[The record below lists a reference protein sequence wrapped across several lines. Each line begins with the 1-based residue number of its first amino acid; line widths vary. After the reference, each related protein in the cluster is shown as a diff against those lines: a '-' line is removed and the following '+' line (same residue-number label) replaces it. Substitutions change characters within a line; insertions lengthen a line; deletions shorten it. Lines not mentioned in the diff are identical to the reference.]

1 PVRSSLAW
9 TCKIPL
15 ASMRNVTSIF
25 GIPAG
30 IGSSARSSKRASE
43 RQSSASSRSPWT
55 TCRSTTVCPST
66 DVVNISLALVGLV
79 VLRGISARD
88 LAVVGEPLERDRE
101 RRPLLR
107 GQADLG
113 RLGRQAQLLHRLAVA
128 PEVDAVLGADV
139 VEEPHDDRAVEVVAT
154 EVGVAVGR
162 EHLEDA
168 VLHAQDRDVEGPA
181 AEVVDGDDALL
192 EAMEPIGERRRG
204 RLVDDAHDV
213 E

>member
-1 PVRSSLAW
+1 MIRRP
-9 TCKIPL
+9 P
-15 ASMRNVTSIF
+15 
-25 GIPAG
+25 
-30 IGSSARSSKRASE
+30 
-43 RQSSASSRSPWT
+43 
-55 TCRSTTVCPST
+55 RSTLFPYTTLFRS
-66 DVVNISLALVGLV
+66 
-79 VLRGISARD
+79 
-88 LAVVGEPLERDRE
+88 
-101 RRPLLR
+101 
-107 GQADLG
+107 
-113 RLGRQAQLLHRLAVA
+113 LHRLAVA

-213 E
+213 EAGDPPGVLRRLALAVVEVG